1 VHAAAASGYRFNFFD
16 HVHTFNYFSKHA
28 VTPALQAFVTEV
40 QEVVVGYVDEELRS
54 GRVRGLS
61 TRHRQGATGVFQT
74 VAGFVTDFFFGGFLF
89 HARLKTAA
97 LDHKAVDDTVEN
109 GVVVETITA
118 VIQEVLYGCRRFIIE
133 GFNYDIAMVRLESDH
148 HSRPVK
154 VVVGVD
160 SRAYKAAGLFVDAP
174 YITNC
179 DDASARWRLLLCWRR
194 AGVKNTAQYAASL
207 NRPSS
212 HTFIRNLSML
222 KIYNTLSRQKE
233 EFKPIHAGE
242 IGMYVCGIT
251 VYDLCH
257 IGHGRTFVAFDVVAR
272 YLRYVGYTL
281 KYVRN
286 ITDIDD
292 KIIKRANENGES
304 IETLTNRMIGEMH
317 KDFAAL
323 GILPPNLEP
332 RATRHIDEIIEL
344 VGLLIERGHAYVAD
358 NGDVMFD
365 VLSDK
370 DYGALSR
377 QDLEQLQAGARV
389 EVAEVKRNPMDFVLW
404 KMSKA
409 DEPAWSSPWGNGR
422 PGWHIECS
430 AMNCKQLGTH
440 FDIHGGGSDLMFPHH
455 ENEVAQSTCAHD
467 GPYVNYWMHS
477 GMVMVDREK
486 MSKSL
491 GNFFT
496 VRDVLQH
503 YDAETVRYFL
513 MSGHYRSQLNYG
525 EDNLNQARA
534 ALERLYTALRHT
546 DATAVAA
553 GGEEFETRFRTAMD
567 DDFNTPEA
575 YSVLFDMA
583 REVNRLKTEEKAAAD
598 ALAAKLRQLAN
609 VLGILQQDPEQFLQS
624 GAQANDDEVAEIEA
638 LIKMRNDARKA
649 KDWAQADVARDKLNA
664 LGIVLEDGPQGT
676 TWRRK

>member
-1 VHAAAASGYRFNFFD
+1 
-16 HVHTFNYFSKHA
+16 
-28 VTPALQAFVTEV
+28 
-40 QEVVVGYVDEELRS
+40 VGY
-54 GRVRGLS
+54 
-61 TRHRQGATGVFQT
+61 Q
-74 VAGFVTDFFFGGFLF
+74 
-89 HARLKTAA
+89 
-97 LDHKAVDDTVEN
+97 
-109 GVVVETITA
+109 
-118 VIQEVLYGCRRFIIE
+118 
-133 GFNYDIAMVRLESDH
+133 
-148 HSRPVK
+148 
-154 VVVGVD
+154 
-160 SRAYKAAGLFVDAP
+160 
-174 YITNC
+174 
-179 DDASARWRLLLCWRR
+179 
-194 AGVKNTAQYAASL
+194 
-207 NRPSS
+207 
-212 HTFIRNLSML
+212 
-222 KIYNTLSRQKE
+222 
-233 EFKPIHAGE
+233 
-242 IGMYVCGIT
+242 
-251 VYDLCH
+251 
-257 IGHGRTFVAFDVVAR
+257 
-272 YLRYVGYTL
+272 L

-292 KIIKRANENGES
+292 KIIKRANQNGES
-304 IETLTNRMIGEMH
+304 IETLTNRMIAEMH
-317 KDFAAL
+317 NDFAAL
-323 GILPPNLEP
+323 GILPPDLEP

-344 VGLLIERGHAYVAD
+344 VGRLIERKHAYVAD

-365 VLSDK
+365 VMSDK
-370 DYGALSR
+370 EYGVLSR

-389 EVAEVKRNPMDFVLW
+389 EVADVKRNPMDFVLW

-409 DEPAWSSPWGNGR
+409 DEPAWNSPWGNGR

-491 GNFFT
+491 DNFFT

-513 MSGHYRSQLNYG
+513 MSGHYRSHLNYG

-546 DATAVAA
+546 DASATAA
-553 GGEEFETRFRTAMD
+553 GGEEFEARFRTAMD

-583 REVNRLKTEEKAAAD
+583 REVNRLKTEDKASAD
-598 ALAAKLRQLAN
+598 ALAAKLRQIAN

-624 GAQANDDEVAEIEA
+624 GAQVNDDEVAEIEHWVKA
-638 LIKMRNDARKA
+638 RSDARAA
-649 KDWAQADVARDKLNA
+649 KDWAQADVARDKLNE
-664 LGIVLEDGPQGT
+664 LGVIVEDGPQGSS
-676 TWRRK
+676 WRRK

>member
-1 VHAAAASGYRFNFFD
+1 
-16 HVHTFNYFSKHA
+16 
-28 VTPALQAFVTEV
+28 
-40 QEVVVGYVDEELRS
+40 
-54 GRVRGLS
+54 
-61 TRHRQGATGVFQT
+61 
-74 VAGFVTDFFFGGFLF
+74 
-89 HARLKTAA
+89 
-97 LDHKAVDDTVEN
+97 
-109 GVVVETITA
+109 
-118 VIQEVLYGCRRFIIE
+118 
-133 GFNYDIAMVRLESDH
+133 
-148 HSRPVK
+148 
-154 VVVGVD
+154 
-160 SRAYKAAGLFVDAP
+160 
-174 YITNC
+174 
-179 DDASARWRLLLCWRR
+179 
-194 AGVKNTAQYAASL
+194 
-207 NRPSS
+207 
-212 HTFIRNLSML
+212 ML

-233 EFKPIHAGE
+233 EFKPIHAGQ

-257 IGHGRTFVAFDVVAR
+257 IGHGRTFVAFDVVSR
-272 YLRYVGYTL
+272 YLRYVGYQL

-304 IETLTNRMIGEMH
+304 IETLTNRMIAEMH
-317 KDFAAL
+317 KDFDAL
-323 GILPPNLEP
+323 GILPPDLEP
-332 RATRHIDEIIEL
+332 RATRHIPEIIEL
-344 VGLLIERGHAYVAD
+344 VERLIERKHAYVAD

-370 DYGALSR
+370 GYGVLSR
-377 QDLEQLQAGARV
+377 QDLNQLQAGARV
-389 EVAEVKRNPMDFVLW
+389 EITEIKRNPMDFVLW
-404 KMSKA
+404 KMSKP
-409 DEPAWSSPWGNGR
+409 DEPAWNSPWGNGR

-430 AMNCKQLGTH
+430 AMNCKQLGNH

-467 GPYVNYWMHS
+467 GDYVNYWMHS
-477 GMVMVDREK
+477 GMVMIDREK

-496 VRDVLQH
+496 VRDVLAH

-546 DATAVAA
+546 DASATPA
-553 GGEEFETRFRTAMD
+553 GGEEFEARFRTAMD

-575 YSVLFDMA
+575 YSVFFDMA
-583 REVNRLKTEEKAAAD
+583 REVNRLKTEDKAASD

-624 GAQANDDEVAEIEA
+624 SAQVNDDEVAEIEHWVKA
-638 LIKMRNDARKA
+638 RSDARAA
-649 KDWAQADVARDKLNA
+649 KDWAQADVARDKLNE
-664 LGIVLEDGPQGT
+664 LGVIVEDGPQGSS
-676 TWRRK
+676 WRRK